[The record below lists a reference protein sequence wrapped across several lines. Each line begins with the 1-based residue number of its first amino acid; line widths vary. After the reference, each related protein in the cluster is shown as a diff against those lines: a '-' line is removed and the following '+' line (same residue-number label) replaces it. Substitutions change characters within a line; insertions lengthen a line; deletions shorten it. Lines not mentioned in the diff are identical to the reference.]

1 MANLFFYKK
10 WVLEL
15 GKVHIYTVK
24 PENPQKRVLQVNQS
38 QIKEKFP
45 ELQEKVK
52 KTNIKSLDL
61 GFFLMY
67 APAIGS

>member
-1 MANLFFYKK
+1 MKKWQIYFFYKK

-38 QIKEKFP
+38 QMKEKFP
-45 ELQEKVK
+45 ELQEKVE
-52 KTNIKSLDL
+52 N
-61 GFFLMY
+61 
-67 APAIGS
+67 

>member
-38 QIKEKFP
+38 QIKEKFT
-45 ELQEKVK
+45 ETHEKGK
-52 KTNIKSLDL
+52 KKQTFKASI
-61 GFFLMY
+61 
-67 APAIGS
+67 